1 LGREVIG
8 VIRIRDYS
16 IFSKRGD
23 KKVVNAALKE
33 GFAKAGRY
41 FHDNLR
47 DKRFTEE
54 HARKAG
60 YAPRSG
66 SKHAIGSKSF
76 WLSYTGKKLKK
87 KGHMRPLEF
96 SGASRA
102 AIKGYANISST
113 SKGGKVAYPG
123 ARAFNFKNPFSHP
136 TMNLNLEF
144 RGILAD
150 EAELL
155 ADVVDS
161 SFESMVRAWHTG
173 TADVEVQE
181 LLASAGF

>member
-1 LGREVIG
+1 MIG

-23 KKVVNAALKE
+23 RKVVNAGLKD
-33 GFAKAGRY
+33 GFAKGGRY

-47 DKRFTEE
+47 DKRFSEE

-66 SKHAIGSKSF
+66 SQHAIGSKEF
-76 WLSYTGKKLKK
+76 WRSYEGRKLKS
-87 KGHMRPLEF
+87 KGHRRPLEF

-123 ARAFNFKNPFSHP
+123 AKAFNYRNPFSVP
-136 TMNLNLEF
+136 SMNLNIEF
-144 RGILAD
+144 RTILPD
-150 EAELL
+150 EAELI

-161 SFESMVRAWHTG
+161 SLETMVRAWHTG
-173 TADVEVQE
+173 TADFEVQE
-181 LLASAGF
+181 ILASAGF